1 MELIF
6 DHIIHYIDQL
16 ERFQFPG
23 KLLKLHSGGKHHKF
37 GTFNQLSY
45 INGNYI
51 EMLDVEDKEKLKKL
65 AKSEEGRVSFATK
78 IAQDNFMQG
87 FKSISLR
94 TNDIEQVKQTL
105 TDRGVDTI
113 GPLRMERDNKKGDK
127 VGWQLLYIANP
138 DYRVKPPF
146 FIQWDESEASREAH
160 LKDYY
165 QKQFSIEAVVI
176 SSSQRH
182 KTVEDWKQW
191 YDMQILHEYDTYTDL
206 ILKDDDI
213 LFRIEDGKES
223 GYRTL
228 IIKDANATAPYSI
241 FIRGAKYR
249 FEPIN

>member
-1 MELIF
+1 M
-6 DHIIHYIDQL
+6 
-16 ERFQFPG
+16 
-23 KLLKLHSGGKHHKF
+23 
-37 GTFNQLSY
+37 
-45 INGNYI
+45 
-51 EMLDVEDKEKLKKL
+51 
-65 AKSEEGRVSFATK
+65 
-78 IAQDNFMQG
+78 
-87 FKSISLR
+87 R

-105 TDRGVDTI
+105 TDRGIDTI

-138 DYRVKPPF
+138 DYRLNRRFSYNGTK
-146 FIQWDESEASREAH
+146 ASRSTSERF
-160 LKDYY
+160 Y

-223 GYRTL
+223 GY
-228 IIKDANATAPYSI
+228 PH
-241 FIRGAKYR
+241 
-249 FEPIN
+249 